1 MGALSSPRNPEIDDE
16 RSHDDDQTVEEIVYV
31 DDEDGSYFEEVID
44 EEDGSYIEEI
54 IEEVTVTEV
63 DLDDEKSDEIQHE
76 DDDTNFTGIDR
87 EGGKNV
93 ADETKEGDGE
103 GDGDGSSSAPGYDD
117 DSSAAALSADTDT
130 PAFDEE
136 LGRSFREDAGVDLLT
151 KRREKI
157 QQEMQKAAMSEGARK
172 AMEEELAREK
182 MRARQVS
189 QETPRENEQEHL
201 DEDGCSTNTND
212 NIESTRRKQ
221 REALLRQKQ
230 QDEAAR
236 RRLEEEIRKV
246 DIALARKRETAA
258 QTRIQGEAQ
267 VENRRK
273 ALAELRRQSA
283 REELARSNEALK
295 AEREARGL
303 SNISTKVPI
312 SMEANASHSIEEKD
326 PSEIN
331 TQGQGVAHSIES
343 PNGTTLLSPLLT
355 DLETANSGNIKAS
368 INATTKETP
377 LVANTRKR
385 GTHVESEVQS
395 QSRVALEGQAPAVDA
410 SGNVDANKEGVMYYG
425 EGSSSARDYS
435 RDVNANESLLDDGDS
450 VGQTGEN
457 PGEATDI
464 YSTEDR
470 EIEKERNDKRHQSVE
485 EKCSLESHRGVE
497 EQNRDA
503 EHQDSCVVREGNS
516 VEENQDN
523 GNDELEME
531 KPNCVVEQELPT
543 KEQTEEGND
552 AATKQTMLHLEDEAN
567 SPSKRA
573 LEERVKRDIEM
584 KLAEEA
590 RLAEENAAE
599 EPMIKANGEEIAEKQ
614 TVSEAITDEEKHKA
628 EREAVE
634 QADLKK
640 EEDRQ
645 KASET
650 ARLAEEQAAAEAKA
664 MEENRIAEKKA
675 ADEAKMKAEE
685 EARQKAAE
693 TARLAEEQA
702 AAEAKAME
710 EKRISEQK
718 AADEARLK
726 AEEERNRR
734 VAEEQKIA
742 EEKRRQE
749 VEEARRKAAEEV
761 KVTEEN
767 RLKEV
772 EEARRKAAE
781 EAKVAEQKRLK
792 EADEAR
798 WKVAEEGKVAEQKKL
813 KEAEE
818 TRRKAAEEANVAE
831 KKNRDEE
838 NSRKA
843 EEETRI
849 SEEEQRLP
857 QHSKIEND
865 TRLKKQEQEQVAS
878 DSNFPKSPVLAAR
891 KKFENPK
898 MALPAAFDPKSPI
911 GQARRK
917 FETSLQP
924 VTTSPLPIKGGVP
937 RKKKLGDDQASD
949 VRAAFK
955 VKIKKEPTNSSV
967 PAAFRTT
974 KVSTS
979 NTKAPVSSPAVPKTT
994 PPSTTKDDGKFY
1006 SIDDLRA
1013 RKIEGLDYTSREQY
1027 LSPNDFQQYFQM
1039 TKEEFSKLPKW
1050 KRDKAKRSLKLF

>member
-1 MGALSSPRNPEIDDE
+1 MQLRTAFVLQRRMGPVGALSSPSNPEVDGE
-16 RSHDDDQTVEEIVYV
+16 GSHDDDQTVEEIVYV

-664 MEENRIAEKKA
+664 MEEKRIAEKKA
-675 ADEAKMKAEE
+675 ADGARMKAEE
-685 EARQKAAE
+685 EAAESARLAEEQAATEAKEEEGIRKATE
-693 TARLAEEQA
+693 TSRLAEEQA
-702 AAEAKAME
+702 AAEAKAIE
-710 EKRISEQK
+710 EKRIEEQK

-726 AEEERNRR
+726 AEEERKRI

-742 EEKRRQE
+742 EEKR
-749 VEEARRKAAEEV
+749 
-761 KVTEEN
+761 
-767 RLKEV
+767 LKEV
-772 EEARRKAAE
+772 EEAKRKAFEEAKVVEEKRLKELEEARQKAAE
-781 EAKVAEQKRLK
+781 E
-792 EADEAR
+792 
-798 WKVAEEGKVAEQKKL
+798 
-813 KEAEE
+813 
-818 TRRKAAEEANVAE
+818 TKAAE
-831 KKNRDEE
+831 KKKRDEE

-843 EEETRI
+843 EEERRV
-849 SEEEQRLP
+849 SDEEQRLP
-857 QHSKIEND
+857 QHSKIKND
-865 TRLKKQEQEQVAS
+865 TRLKEHEPGQVAA
-878 DSNFPKSPVLAAR
+878 DSKFPKSPVLAAR
-891 KKFENPK
+891 KKFDNPK
-898 MALPAAFDPKSPI
+898 MVLPAAFDPRSPI

-917 FETSLQP
+917 FENSLQS
-924 VTTSPLPIKGGVP
+924 VATSPLPAKGGVQ
-937 RKKKLGDDQASD
+937 RKKLGDDQPSD
-949 VRAAFK
+949 VPAAFK
-955 VKIKKEPTNSSV
+955 VKIKNEPANSSV
-967 PAAFRTT
+967 PAAFRTKKASTSAT
-974 KVSTS
+974 KV
-979 NTKAPVSSPAVPKTT
+979 PVSSPAIPT
-994 PPSTTKDDGKFY
+994 PSTMDNGKFY
-1006 SIDDLRA
+1006 SIDDLRE
-1013 RKIEGLDYTSREQY
+1013 RKIEGLDYTCREQY
-1027 LSPNDFQQYFQM
+1027 LSPSDFQQYFKM